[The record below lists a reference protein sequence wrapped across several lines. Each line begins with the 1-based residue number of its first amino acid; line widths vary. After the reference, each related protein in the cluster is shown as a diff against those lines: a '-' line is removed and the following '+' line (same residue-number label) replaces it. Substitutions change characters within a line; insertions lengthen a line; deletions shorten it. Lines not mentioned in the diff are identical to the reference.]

1 VIDINPFDPQTVV
14 LLGALNPVT
23 ILVAFLMGR
32 NADQWQKIPVAAFAG
47 AFAGFLLYWL
57 AATVGIFSIH
67 ALGGEAGML
76 LVGFASGLIW
86 ALVGYFIFPA
96 KKAAP

>member
-1 VIDINPFDPQTVV
+1 VIDINPFDPQTVI

-23 ILVAFLMGR
+23 IVVAFLLGR

-57 AATVGIFSIH
+57 AATVGVFSVH

-76 LVGFASGLIW
+76 LVGFAVGLIW
-86 ALVGYFIFPA
+86 ALAGYKVFPA
-96 KKAAP
+96 AR

>member
-1 VIDINPFDPQTVV
+1 MIDINPFDPQAVV
-14 LLGALNPVT
+14 LLGVLNPAT
-23 ILVAFLMGR
+23 ILVAFLLGR

-57 AATVGIFSIH
+57 AATLGLFSIH

-76 LVGFASGLIW
+76 LVGFAAGLIW
-86 ALVGYFIFPA
+86 ALVGYKVFPA
-96 KKAAP
+96 ARTG

>member
-14 LLGALNPVT
+14 LLGVLNPAT
-23 ILVAFLMGR
+23 ILVAFLLGR
-32 NADQWQKIPVAAFAG
+32 TADQWQKIPVAAFAG

-57 AATVGIFSIH
+57 AATLGLFSIH

-76 LVGFASGLIW
+76 LVGFAAGIIW
-86 ALVGYFIFPA
+86 ALVGYKIFPA
-96 KKAAP
+96 ARTG

>member
-1 VIDINPFDPQTVV
+1 MIDINPFDPQTVV

-23 ILVAFLMGR
+23 ILVAFLLGR

-57 AATVGIFSIH
+57 AATVGVFKVH

-76 LVGFASGLIW
+76 LVGCAVGLIW
-86 ALVGYFIFPA
+86 ALVGYKVFPA
-96 KKAAP
+96 AR

>member
-1 VIDINPFDPQTVV
+1 MIDINPFDPQTVV

-23 ILVAFLMGR
+23 ILVAFLLGR
-32 NADQWQKIPVAAFAG
+32 KADQWQKIPVAAFAG
-47 AFAGFLLYWL
+47 AFAGFLL
-57 AATVGIFSIH
+57 
-67 ALGGEAGML
+67 
-76 LVGFASGLIW
+76 VGFVSGLIW

>member
-1 VIDINPFDPQTVV
+1 MFDINPFDPQTVV

-23 ILVAFLMGR
+23 VVLAFLLGQR
-32 NADQWQKIPVAAFAG
+32 ADQWQKIPVAAFAG

-57 AATVGIFSIH
+57 SATVGVFKVH

-76 LVGFASGLIW
+76 LVGFAAGLIW
-86 ALVGYFIFPA
+86 ALIGYAVFPLKRA
-96 KKAAP
+96 

>member
-14 LLGALNPVT
+14 LLGVLNPAT
-23 ILVAFLMGR
+23 ILVAFLLGR
-32 NADQWQKIPVAAFAG
+32 TADQWQKIPVAAFAG

-57 AATVGIFSIH
+57 AATLGLFSIH

-86 ALVGYFIFPA
+86 ALIGYKVFPA
-96 KKAAP
+96 ARTG

>member
-14 LLGALNPVT
+14 LLGVLNPAT
-23 ILVAFLMGR
+23 ILVAFLLGR
-32 NADQWQKIPVAAFAG
+32 TADQWQKIPVAAFAG

-57 AATVGIFSIH
+57 AATLGLFSIH

-76 LVGFASGLIW
+76 LVGFASGLVW
-86 ALVGYFIFPA
+86 AILGYKIFPA
-96 KKAAP
+96 ARSS

>member
-14 LLGALNPVT
+14 LLGVLNPAT
-23 ILVAFLMGR
+23 ILVAFLLGR
-32 NADQWQKIPVAAFAG
+32 TADQWQKIPVAAFAG

-57 AATVGIFSIH
+57 AATLGLFSIH

-76 LVGFASGLIW
+76 LVGFASGLVW
-86 ALVGYFIFPA
+86 AVLGYKLFPA
-96 KKAAP
+96 ARSS

>member
-14 LLGALNPVT
+14 LLGVLNPAT
-23 ILVAFLMGR
+23 ILVAFLLGR
-32 NADQWQKIPVAAFAG
+32 TADQWQKIPVAAFAG

-57 AATVGIFSIH
+57 AATLGLFSIH

-76 LVGFASGLIW
+76 LVGFASGLVW
-86 ALVGYFIFPA
+86 AVLGYKFFPA
-96 KKAAP
+96 ARGS

>member
-1 VIDINPFDPQTVV
+1 MIDINPFDPQTVV

-23 ILVAFLMGR
+23 ILVAFLLGR

-47 AFAGFLLYWL
+47 AFAGFLFYWL
-57 AATVGIFSIH
+57 AATIGVFKIH

-76 LVGFASGLIW
+76 LVGCAVGLIW
-86 ALVGYFIFPA
+86 AIVGYKVFPA
-96 KKAAP
+96 VR

>member
-14 LLGALNPVT
+14 LLGVLNPAT
-23 ILVAFLMGR
+23 ILVAFLLGR
-32 NADQWQKIPVAAFAG
+32 TADQWQKIPVAAFAG

-57 AATVGIFSIH
+57 AATLGLFSIH

-76 LVGFASGLIW
+76 LVGFASGLVW
-86 ALVGYFIFPA
+86 AVLGYKLFPA
-96 KKAAP
+96 ARGS

>member
-1 VIDINPFDPQTVV
+1 MIDINPFDPQTVV
-14 LLGALNPVT
+14 LLGALNPAT
-23 ILVAFLMGR
+23 ILVAFLLGR

-57 AATVGIFSIH
+57 AATLGLFSIH

-76 LVGFASGLIW
+76 LVGFAAGLVW
-86 ALVGYFIFPA
+86 AIMGYKVFPA
-96 KKAAP
+96 SRSA

>member
-1 VIDINPFDPQTVV
+1 MIDINPFDPQTVV
-14 LLGALNPVT
+14 LLGVLNPAT

-32 NADQWQKIPVAAFAG
+32 TADQWQKIPIAAFAG

-57 AATVGIFSIH
+57 AATFGLFSIH

-76 LVGFASGLIW
+76 LVGFAAGLVW
-86 ALVGYFIFPA
+86 ALIGYKLFPA
-96 KKAAP
+96 ARPS

>member
-14 LLGALNPVT
+14 LLGVLNPVT
-23 ILVAFLMGR
+23 ILVAFLLGR
-32 NADQWQKIPVAAFAG
+32 TADQWQKIPVAAFAG

-57 AATVGIFSIH
+57 AATLGLFSIH

-76 LVGFASGLIW
+76 LVGFAAGLLW
-86 ALVGYFIFPA
+86 ALIGYKVFPA
-96 KKAAP
+96 ARTS